1 MRAPECGTKITEQ
14 RVHGDQQAPRPAWDG
29 RQRDAVVAVA
39 KEHVDEALPGQAE
52 DDPMY
57 RDQSGTDQIG

>member
-1 MRAPECGTKITEQ
+1 
-14 RVHGDQQAPRPAWDG
+14 VHGDQQAPRPAWDG